1 MSWISQV
8 PAWVI
13 PLLQAYVIPDNATV
27 QSGVDFDSFDA
38 GDGDETS
45 VSQQASL
52 SYPGLIPSYSLEP
65 IVIPTTNGVNYTLK
79 AKKGVGFYGCKT
91 EVISYDENRI
101 NRWEFPITQ
110 RKFGWIT
117 IGRESGV
124 LSEHRISFVKQFHL
138 CKEALFL
145 LLNYDDQFDTTN
157 FLNSADKLVA
167 TQLHAQL
174 SPTVRVKFRFL
185 PTWEV
190 WAVKF
195 FQSNSS

>member
-27 QSGVDFDSFDA
+27 QVGVDFDSFDS

-45 VSQQASL
+45 TTTQVSL
-52 SYPGLIPSYSLEP
+52 SYPGLVPSYALEP
-65 IVIPTTNGVNYTLK
+65 VLIPTTNGINYVLK

-91 EVISYDENRI
+91 EVVSFDENRI
-101 NRWEFPITQ
+101 NRWVFPIVQ
-110 RKFGWIT
+110 RKFGWLT
-117 IGRESGV
+117 LGRDSGV
-124 LSEHRISFVKQFHL
+124 MSEHRISFVKQIHVCEPATL
-138 CKEALFL
+138 L
-145 LLNYDDQFDTTN
+145 LLNYDDQFDTSN
-157 FLNSADKLVA
+157 LLNSADKLTA
-167 TQLHAQL
+167 TKLYAQL
-174 SPTVRVKFRFL
+174 SPTVKIKFRFL

-195 FQSNSS
+195 FQAQ